1 MNEANI
7 GLHGNEL
14 AAWIAAE
21 VTIEAIK
28 ASNVIGHPEAV
39 AKFMDAIYAEVA
51 GKICDKEETT
61 VVY

>member
-28 ASNVIGHPEAV
+28 ASNVIRYPEAV
-39 AKFMDAIYAEVA
+39 TKFMDAIYAEVA